1 MFSSSCNGNR
11 TLDFT
16 GQIKMF
22 ETTNDIEI
30 HVTQK
35 RVCSTWNNGR
45 AILGLHNYNGTQAL
59 VPANRNALDPN
70 WTATN
75 EAYRFT
81 FNPTACTTCSP
92 LPLNLMFF
100 TGSWD
105 KQRLE
110 AHLQWAFKDQKDV
123 MYYILE
129 HSTDEKNFKEIAQI
143 PVKSENFYTFAHTN
157 PAKGRNF
164 YRLQKVSKNQS
175 TEKSHHVTVV
185 NPIAEVWQ
193 IENVYPNP
201 TNMQAINLD
210 INSLENQELILRLI
224 NLQGVQVSEQKYM
237 LEKGHNSIHFE
248 MKQAPKGTYL
258 LVCQTPTQ
266 IETRKIVVE

>member
-1 MFSSSCNGNR
+1 MFSSSCNGDR

-30 HVTQK
+30 HVTRK
-35 RVCSTWNNGR
+35 RLCPSWNNGR

-59 VPANRNALDPN
+59 VPAGRNALDPN

-175 TEKSHHVTVV
+175 TEKSHYVTVV

-210 INSLENQELILRLI
+210 INSLENQELILKLI

-237 LEKGHNSIHFE
+237 LEKGHNSIYFE